1 MRSIQSLIKLSSAL
15 LAVLFLAGPAVAAAA
30 CCTVTDIDTK
40 KGVVGARETVSG
52 RQFTFKLNN
61 PVLVRRIKV
70 GQGVE
75 ADFAAGK
82 VTVVGIDGRYPI
94 IDTAP
99 AARGT
104 KPAPPRTT
112 TQGSQQGKNT
122 LPTPAPNRICCTI
135 FAIDLRSGV
144 ASARDNATGRT
155 FKFAATD
162 KKTSFK
168 NLKAGQGV
176 YAHLGSKQVSLDGR
190 LACCR
195 ITELSPASTSPGRR
209 GADQSTAPPEEFDQG
224 SAPLEEFDQGSARLE
239 EFDQGSTPSGGFDQG
254 STPSG
259 GFDEGSTPSD
269 GFDQGSLQQGNSG
282 LGEPGEEYKYGVGGG
297 QLQGDRPWYEKDQGP
312 VDSNSGR
319 GQSRGNE
326 GGAANNEDFIAT
338 PLPQEK

>member
-1 MRSIQSLIKLSSAL
+1 MRSIPSLIKLTPALVMAL
-15 LAVLFLAGPAVAAAA
+15 LIGSAPALAAP
-30 CCTVTDIDTK
+30 CCTITDIDTK

-94 IDTAP
+94 IGTAP

-104 KPAPPRTT
+104 KPAPPPTT

-168 NLKAGQGV
+168 NLRAGQGV

-209 GADQSTAPPEEFDQG
+209 GADQSTTPSEEFDQD
-224 SAPLEEFDQGSARLE
+224 SAPLEEFDQGSTPSGS
-239 EFDQGSTPSGGFDQG
+239 FDQGSTPSGGFDQ
-254 STPSG
+254 
-259 GFDEGSTPSD
+259 DSTPSD

-282 LGEPGEEYKYGVGGG
+282 SGEPGEEYKYGPGGG